1 MEGTT
6 VESIF
11 GDDEVKVT
19 LTIKLGEPPSDV
31 DSIVSSEQE
40 MCWTE
45 KDVYLKPG
53 SNTKQRDFTK
63 ISADM
68 FDANIIKAWRDAQRR
83 DISAEDFYLL
93 VSRTRD
99 EGQPS
104 TH

>member
-31 DSIVSSEQE
+31 RASPTAYVFVHD
-40 MCWTE
+40 M
-45 KDVYLKPG
+45 YLKPG

-83 DISAEDFYLL
+83 DVSAEDFYLL